1 MMRALRH
8 IPGFVVL
15 CGAAAGVLVLLT
27 AQSRARL
34 LDLTAEAGAL
44 RETEA
49 ALLDQLMISQ
59 SAENQVL
66 IPPEATWPQDRI
78 VDLELAIQDAL
89 LSVADRSGLFVV
101 SFGSLGTRMECP
113 VACLTYEIEIEG
125 GHEQMVEFLSKI
137 EAIDPPLSVVNL
149 WIRQLPPDGTG
160 TLAPV
165 SFRLSTLALA
175 PAVSGTGQ

>member
-1 MMRALRH
+1 MRALRQ

-15 CGAAAGVLVLLT
+15 CGAAAGVLVLMT

-34 LDLTAEAGAL
+34 NDLTVEAGTL

-49 ALLDQLMISQ
+49 ALLDQLMVSQ
-59 SAENQVL
+59 SAENQVQ
-66 IPPEATWPQDRI
+66 IPPEATWPEDQI
-78 VDLELAIQDAL
+78 VDLELAVQDAL
-89 LSVADRSGLFVV
+89 LSVSDRSGLFVV
-101 SFGSLGTRMECP
+101 SFGSVGTRLECP
-113 VACLTYEIEIEG
+113 VACLTYEIELEG
-125 GHEQMVEFLSKI
+125 GHEQMVDFLSMI

-175 PAVSGTGQ
+175 PAVSGMGQ

>member
-1 MMRALRH
+1 
-8 IPGFVVL
+8 
-15 CGAAAGVLVLLT
+15 VLVLMT

-34 LDLTAEAGAL
+34 LDLTAETRAL

-49 ALLDQLMISQ
+49 ALLDQLTVSQ
-59 SAENQVL
+59 SAENEVR
-66 IPPEATWPQDRI
+66 IPPEATWPHDRI
-78 VDLELAIQDAL
+78 VDLELAVQDTL

-125 GHEQMVEFLSKI
+125 GHEQMVEFLAEI

-149 WIRQLPPDGTG
+149 WIRQLPPDGTV
-160 TLAPV
+160 TQAPV

-175 PAVSGTGQ
+175 PAVSGKGQ